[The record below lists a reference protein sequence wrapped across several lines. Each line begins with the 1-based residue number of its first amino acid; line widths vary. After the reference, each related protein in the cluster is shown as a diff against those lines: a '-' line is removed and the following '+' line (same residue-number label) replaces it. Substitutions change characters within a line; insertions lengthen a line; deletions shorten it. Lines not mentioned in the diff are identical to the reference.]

1 MNVRKMAGNAS
12 TSGVKPA
19 SPSEMDRSHIRRVA
33 TGALYPIARAPSAPV
48 AGLIAEDGERRA

>member
-48 AGLIAEDGERRA
+48 VDLIADRERRA